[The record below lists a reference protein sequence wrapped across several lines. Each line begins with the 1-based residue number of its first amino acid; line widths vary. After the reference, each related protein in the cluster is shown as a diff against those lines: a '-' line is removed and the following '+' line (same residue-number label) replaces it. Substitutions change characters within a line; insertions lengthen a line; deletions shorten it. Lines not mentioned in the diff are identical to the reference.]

1 MLIGEVVAKSGLS
14 KDTIRFYEKKGL
26 IHVDRT
32 ESEWNNYK
40 NYTDDSLKRL
50 ELIKMIKG
58 FGFTLNETS
67 EMLEMIEMG
76 TASCLVVSNK
86 VSEKIESID
95 RKIKELETVK
105 QMIFNKIKDGQTNC
119 NPKTNSDNCQV
130 FLKQ

>member
-1 MLIGEVVAKSGLS
+1 MLIGEISKKSSLS
-14 KDTIRFYEKKGL
+14 RDTIRFYERQGL
-26 IHVDRT
+26 IKVNRT

-40 NYTDDSLKRL
+40 NYTDETLKRL

-58 FGFTLNETS
+58 FGFTLNETD

-86 VSEKIESID
+86 VYEKIESID
-95 RKIKELETVK
+95 RKIKELKAVK

-119 NPKTNSDNCQV
+119 NPKTDTENCQV
-130 FLKQ
+130 FLKE